1 MSAAPFSRV
10 VRVERVPPGGKH
22 FHIEANES
30 ERRAIAEALGIL
42 GVSALS
48 AEIDVRRLADAAVGV
63 SGTLAASVVQTDVV
77 TLEPLAQE
85 VMEDIDVALLP
96 AESRRRRDRRGEDEE
111 QPADARDVYENGEID
126 LGAIAVEHLALGLDP
141 YPRAP
146 GVAFPGHIEDDP
158 SLGDSPFQALK
169 RLKRDQE

>member
-1 MSAAPFSRV
+1 MSAAPFSYV
-10 VRVERVPPGGKH
+10 VRAERVPSGGKR

-30 ERRAIAEALGIL
+30 ERRAIAEALGI
-42 GVSALS
+42 VAVTALS
-48 AEIDVRRLADAAVGV
+48 ADIEVRPLAAAAVGV
-63 SGTLAASVVQTDVV
+63 NGTLTASVVQTDVV

-85 VMEDIDVALLP
+85 VVEDIDVALSP
-96 AESRRRRDRRGEDEE
+96 AESSGRRDKRREDEE
-111 QPADARDVYENGEID
+111 QPADERDVYHNGQVD
-126 LGAIAVEHLALGLDP
+126 LGVIAVEHLALGLDP

-158 SLGDSPFQALK
+158 SIGASPFQALK